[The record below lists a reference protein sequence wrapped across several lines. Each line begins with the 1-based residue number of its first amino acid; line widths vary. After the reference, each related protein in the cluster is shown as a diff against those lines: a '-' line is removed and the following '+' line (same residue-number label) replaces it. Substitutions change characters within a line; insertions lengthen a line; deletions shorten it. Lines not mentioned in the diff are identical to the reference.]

1 MGDIY
6 EDVEDAH
13 PLGVDGANE
22 PSSNAKWG
30 DPEFRVVYLQEDQ
43 LGGGLCQCLEIY
55 SWRLTTQARHL
66 KYDGWCM
73 LI

>member
-43 LGGGLCQCLEIY
+43 LGGGFANAWKSIREDSQPKLGI
-55 SWRLTTQARHL
+55 
-66 KYDGWCM
+66 
-73 LI
+73 